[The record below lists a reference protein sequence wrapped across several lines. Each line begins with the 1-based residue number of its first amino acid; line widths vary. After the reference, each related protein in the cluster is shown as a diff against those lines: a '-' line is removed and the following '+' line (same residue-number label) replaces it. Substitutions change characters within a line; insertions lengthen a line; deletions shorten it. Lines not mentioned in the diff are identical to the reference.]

1 MTIGYVKVNAKP
13 LRQALSTW
21 ASKWVYLFTHYLQAS
36 GKEVLAHPCGTG
48 LPGKQS
54 LYWYEPAFAL
64 LVLVVPCWLA

>member
-36 GKEVLAHPCGTG
+36 EKETLMHPSGIR
-48 LPGKQS
+48 LP
-54 LYWYEPAFAL
+54 
-64 LVLVVPCWLA
+64 CC